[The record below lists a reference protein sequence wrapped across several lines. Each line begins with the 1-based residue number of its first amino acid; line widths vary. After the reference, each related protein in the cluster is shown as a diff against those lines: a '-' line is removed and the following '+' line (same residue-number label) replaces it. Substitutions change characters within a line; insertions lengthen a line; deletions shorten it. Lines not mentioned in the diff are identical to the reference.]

1 MCKVQLRLGYR
12 RGAPSVPLRCYSVSH
27 CLGTLGRVC
36 VISGLLGF
44 VALGGGASQAAPF
57 SVPPTADLRGSAV
70 TGPGGDAP
78 VVLVESVPEPEPE
91 PQKQRDWSRTD
102 NEDTRGR
109 ASWCSRRHAKWAK
122 PAHVIEEMGSVWVGL
137 LSLKIPATA
146 RHGAKS
152 GRYSRC
158 R

>member
-1 MCKVQLRLGYR
+1 M
-12 RGAPSVPLRCYSVSH
+12 PPRCCGVSH

-36 VISGLLGF
+36 VISGMLGF
-44 VALGGGASQAAPF
+44 IAFGGGASQAAPF
-57 SVPPTADLRGSAV
+57 SVPPAADSRASAV
-70 TGPGGDAP
+70 TGAGGDAP
-78 VVLVESVPEPEPE
+78 LVLVESEPEPEPE
-91 PQKQRDWSRTD
+91 PHKQRDWSRTD

-109 ASWCSRRHAKWAK
+109 ASWCSRLHTKGAN
-122 PAHVIEEMGSVWVGL
+122 PARVIEEMGSVWVGL

-146 RHGAKS
+146 RHGKKS